1 MEYQG
6 DTLPIARLT
15 KRLLG
20 TTAGVSSQPGH
31 IKGDSS
37 KRFTTTVYTK
47 TLMTHSHRH
56 GRRYYLSDI
65 PLGMRWSS
73 ILARWR
79 ALASTRSEIQ
89 PLNCVRGRV
98 TAEPVWAKIS
108 SPHYD
113 SAAMDGIAVRA
124 SDTVGATETSPLQ
137 LAVGKQAVWVD
148 TGDPVPDGFDAV
160 IMVEVVHEVDGNIL
174 EIQSPAAPYQHVR
187 PLGEDIVATELVLPE
202 NHTLRPVDLGA
213 CAAAGLSELPVRR
226 KPSVAVIPTGNE
238 LVQVGSDLK
247 PGDIIEFNSLVLA
260 GMVEEWGGEATT
272 LQAVPDDFDTLLNEV
287 RDAAQQH
294 DIVLVNAGSSAG
306 SEDYTARVI
315 ETLGELVVHGTA
327 IRPGHPV
334 ALGVVDGKAVLGIP
348 GYPVSAALTTELF
361 VKPLIERKLGVP
373 SANRSFVKANIT
385 RKTLSPM
392 GEDEFL
398 RVRLGRVGE
407 KLVAT
412 PVERGAG
419 VIMSLVRADGIV
431 KIPRFSEGMDAGAE
445 VEVELLRPVEAIEET
460 VVAIGSHDMTLDLL
474 ASHVRRERP
483 KMTLASSNVGSM
495 GGLIALAR
503 GEAHIAGS
511 HLLDEATGEY
521 NLSFIR
527 RFLRGRNVVVVNLV
541 QRIQGLILPQGNP
554 QGIEILDDLTRDGVV
569 FLNRQRGSG
578 TRLLL
583 DYKLNELGIEPD
595 SIQGYDR
602 EEYTHLAVAAAVAG
616 GRADVGLGILSAAN
630 AMGLDFVPLLSEQ
643 YDLVIPSEH
652 YESERVRFVLSLI
665 RGDAFKAEVDALGG
679 YDTATMGQ
687 VVAELD

>member
-1 MEYQG
+1 M
-6 DTLPIARLT
+6 T
-15 KRLLG
+15 
-20 TTAGVSSQPGH
+20 
-31 IKGDSS
+31 
-37 KRFTTTVYTK
+37 
-47 TLMTHSHRH
+47 THSHRH

-65 PLGMRWSS
+65 PLED
-73 ILARWR
+73 
-79 ALASTRSEIQ
+79 ALEQYLGALEGASALEHTQSEIM
-89 PLNCVRGRV
+89 PLSSVRGRV

-160 IMVEVVHEVDGNIL
+160 IMVEVVHEVDGNTL

-272 LQAVPDDFDTLLNEV
+272 LRTIPDDFDKLLNEV

-348 GYPVSAALTTELF
+348 GYPVSAALTCELF

-373 SANRSFVKANIT
+373 AVNRSIVKANIT

-445 VEVELLRPVEAIEET
+445 VEVELLRAVEAIEET

-483 KMTLASSNVGSM
+483 NMTLASSNVGSM

-541 QRIQGLILPQGNP
+541 QRIQGLILPKGNP
-554 QGIEILDDLTRDGVV
+554 QGIEILDDLTRDGIV

-665 RGDAFKAEVDALGG
+665 RSDAFKAEVNALGG
-679 YDTATMGQ
+679 YETATMGH

>member
-1 MEYQG
+1 
-6 DTLPIARLT
+6 
-15 KRLLG
+15 
-20 TTAGVSSQPGH
+20 
-31 IKGDSS
+31 
-37 KRFTTTVYTK
+37 
-47 TLMTHSHRH
+47 MTHSHRH

-65 PLGMRWSS
+65 PLED
-73 ILARWR
+73 
-79 ALASTRSEIQ
+79 ALEQYLGALEGAGALEHTQSEIVA
-89 PLNCVRGRV
+89 LNSARGRV
-98 TAEPVWAKIS
+98 TAEPVWARIS

-124 SDTVGATETSPLQ
+124 SETVGATETSPLQ

-160 IMVEVVHEVDGNIL
+160 IMVEVVHEVDGNTL

-238 LVQVGSDLK
+238 LVQVGSELK

-272 LQAVPDDFDTLLNEV
+272 LQVVPDDFDTLLNEV

-334 ALGVVDGKAVLGIP
+334 ALGVVEGKAVLGIP

-373 SANRSFVKANIT
+373 AVNRSIVKANIT

-445 VEVELLRPVEAIEET
+445 VEVELLRPIEAIEET

-503 GEAHIAGS
+503 GEAHMAGS

-527 RFLRGRNVVVVNLV
+527 RFLRGKSVVVVNLV
-541 QRIQGLILPQGNP
+541 QRIQGLILPKGNP
-554 QGIEILDDLTRDGVV
+554 QGIEILDDLTRDGIV

-665 RGDAFKAEVDALGG
+665 RSDAFKAEVNALGG
-679 YDTATMGQ
+679 YETATMGH

>member
-1 MEYQG
+1 M
-6 DTLPIARLT
+6 
-15 KRLLG
+15 
-20 TTAGVSSQPGH
+20 TTYFHKHGG
-31 IKGDSS
+31 
-37 KRFTTTVYTK
+37 
-47 TLMTHSHRH
+47 HRH

-65 PLGMRWSS
+65 PLEDALGRY
-73 ILARWR
+73 LGALGDAG
-79 ALASTRSEIQ
+79 ALAHTAAEVVALSQ
-89 PLNCVRGRV
+89 ARGRV
-98 TAEPVWAKIS
+98 TAEPVWARIS

-124 SDTVGATETSPLQ
+124 SDTVGATETSPLR
-137 LAVGKQAVWVD
+137 LAVGEQAVWVD
-148 TGDPVPDGFDAV
+148 TGDPMPERYDAV
-160 IMVEVVHEVDGNIL
+160 IMVEVVHEVDAGTL

-202 NHTLRPVDLGA
+202 SHTIRPVDMGA
-213 CAAAGLSELPVRR
+213 CAAAGLSELAVRR

-238 LVQVGSDLK
+238 LVRVGSELK

-272 LQAVPDDFDTLLNEV
+272 WETIPDDFDRLHDAV
-287 RDAAQQH
+287 RDAAAKH

-306 SEDYTARVI
+306 SEDYTARVV
-315 ETLGELVVHGTA
+315 ESLGELVVHGTA

-334 ALGVVDGKAVLGIP
+334 ALGVVEGKAALGIP
-348 GYPVSAALTTELF
+348 GYPVSAALTCELF
-361 VKPLIERKLGVP
+361 VKPLIERKLGLP
-373 SANRSFVKANIT
+373 SVERNRVSATIT

-407 KLVAT
+407 KLVAS

-431 KIPRFSEGMDAGAE
+431 KIPRFSEGLDAGSE
-445 VEVELLRPVEAIEET
+445 VSVELLRPVEAIEDT
-460 VVAIGSHDMTLDLL
+460 VVVIGSHDMTLDLL
-474 ASHVRRERP
+474 ASHVRRARP
-483 KMTLASSNVGSM
+483 QMTLASSNVGSM
-495 GGLIALAR
+495 GGLLALAR
-503 GEAHIAGS
+503 GEAHMAGS
-511 HLLDEATGEY
+511 HLLDETTGEY

-527 RFLRGRNVVVVNLV
+527 RFLKGREVVVVNLV
-541 QRIQGLILPQGNP
+541 QRIQGLILPVGNP
-554 QGIEILDDLTRDGVV
+554 KGIGALEDLVREDVV

-583 DYKLNELGIEPD
+583 DYKLRELDMEAEDIR
-595 SIQGYDR
+595 GYDR

-643 YDLVIPSEH
+643 YDLVIPLEH
-652 YESERVRFVLSLI
+652 YESEAVQFVLGII
-665 RGDAFKAEVDALGG
+665 RGKAFRDGVDALGG
-679 YDTATMGQ
+679 YETLAMGQ
-687 VVAELD
+687 VVAELS

>member
-1 MEYQG
+1 
-6 DTLPIARLT
+6 
-15 KRLLG
+15 
-20 TTAGVSSQPGH
+20 
-31 IKGDSS
+31 
-37 KRFTTTVYTK
+37 
-47 TLMTHSHRH
+47 MTHSHRH

-65 PLGMRWSS
+65 PLED
-73 ILARWR
+73 
-79 ALASTRSEIQ
+79 ALEQYLGALDVAGALEHTQSEIV
-89 PLNCVRGRV
+89 PLNSVRGRV

-160 IMVEVVHEVDGNIL
+160 IMVEVVHEVDGNVL

-238 LVQVGSDLK
+238 LVEVGSDLK
-247 PGDIIEFNSLVLA
+247 PGDIVEFNSLVLA

-272 LQAVPDDFDTLLNEV
+272 LQTIPDDFDTLLSGV
-287 RDAAQQH
+287 RDAVRQH

-334 ALGVVDGKAVLGIP
+334 ALGVVADKAVLGIP
-348 GYPVSAALTTELF
+348 GYPVSAALTCELF

-373 SANRSFVKANIT
+373 AVNRSIVKANIT

-398 RVRLGRVGE
+398 RVRMGRVGE
-407 KLVAT
+407 RLVAT

-445 VEVELLRPVEAIEET
+445 VEIELLRPVEAIEET

-495 GGLIALAR
+495 GGLVALAR
-503 GEAHIAGS
+503 GEAHMAGS

-527 RFLRGRNVVVVNLV
+527 RFLRGRSVIVVNLV
-541 QRIQGLILPQGNP
+541 QRIQGLILPKGNP
-554 QGIEILDDLTRDGVV
+554 RGIEILDDLTRDGIV

-665 RGDAFKAEVDALGG
+665 RGDAFRAEVDALGG
-679 YDTATMGQ
+679 YDTATMGH

>member
-1 MEYQG
+1 
-6 DTLPIARLT
+6 
-15 KRLLG
+15 
-20 TTAGVSSQPGH
+20 
-31 IKGDSS
+31 
-37 KRFTTTVYTK
+37 
-47 TLMTHSHRH
+47 MTHSHRH

-65 PLGMRWSS
+65 PLED
-73 ILARWR
+73 
-79 ALASTRSEIQ
+79 ALEQYLGALEGAGALEHTQSEIVA
-89 PLNCVRGRV
+89 LNSARGRV
-98 TAEPVWAKIS
+98 TAEPVWANIS

-160 IMVEVVHEVDGNIL
+160 IMVEVVHEVDGNTL

-238 LVQVGSDLK
+238 LVQVGSDPK

-260 GMVEEWGGEATT
+260 GMVEEWSGEATT
-272 LQAVPDDFDTLLNEV
+272 LRTIPDDFDKLLNEV

-460 VVAIGSHDMTLDLL
+460 VVVIGSHDMTLDLL

-554 QGIEILDDLTRDGVV
+554 QGIEILDDLTRDGIV

-583 DYKLNELGIEPD
+583 DHKLNELGIEPD

-665 RGDAFKAEVDALGG
+665 RSDAFKAEVNTLGG
-679 YDTATMGQ
+679 YETATMGH

>member
-1 MEYQG
+1 M
-6 DTLPIARLT
+6 T
-15 KRLLG
+15 
-20 TTAGVSSQPGH
+20 
-31 IKGDSS
+31 
-37 KRFTTTVYTK
+37 
-47 TLMTHSHRH
+47 THSHRH

-65 PLGMRWSS
+65 PLED
-73 ILARWR
+73 
-79 ALASTRSEIQ
+79 ALEQYLGALEGAGALEHTQSEIVA
-89 PLNCVRGRV
+89 LNSARGRV
-98 TAEPVWAKIS
+98 TAEPVWANIS

-160 IMVEVVHEVDGNIL
+160 IMVEVVHEVDGNTL

-238 LVQVGSDLK
+238 LVQVGSDPK

-260 GMVEEWGGEATT
+260 GMVEEWSGEATT
-272 LQAVPDDFDTLLNEV
+272 LRTIPDDFDKLLNEV
-287 RDAAQQH
+287 RDAAHQH

-460 VVAIGSHDMTLDLL
+460 VVVIGSHDMTLDLL

-554 QGIEILDDLTRDGVV
+554 QGIEILDDLTRDGIV

-583 DYKLNELGIEPD
+583 DHKLNELGIEPD

-665 RGDAFKAEVDALGG
+665 RSDAFKAEVNALGG
-679 YDTATMGQ
+679 YETATMGH

>member
-1 MEYQG
+1 
-6 DTLPIARLT
+6 
-15 KRLLG
+15 
-20 TTAGVSSQPGH
+20 
-31 IKGDSS
+31 
-37 KRFTTTVYTK
+37 
-47 TLMTHSHRH
+47 
-56 GRRYYLSDI
+56 
-65 PLGMRWSS
+65 
-73 ILARWR
+73 
-79 ALASTRSEIQ
+79 
-89 PLNCVRGRV
+89 
-98 TAEPVWAKIS
+98 
-108 SPHYD
+108 
-113 SAAMDGIAVRA
+113 MDGIAVRA

-160 IMVEVVHEVDGNIL
+160 IMVEVVHEVDGNVL

-238 LVQVGSDLK
+238 LVEVGSDLK

-272 LQAVPDDFDTLLNEV
+272 LQTIPDDFDTLLNGVCDAV
-287 RDAAQQH
+287 RQH

-334 ALGVVDGKAVLGIP
+334 ALGVVADKAVLGIP
-348 GYPVSAALTTELF
+348 GYPVSAALTCELF

-373 SANRSFVKANIT
+373 AINRSIVKANIT

-398 RVRLGRVGE
+398 RVRMGRVGE
-407 KLVAT
+407 RLVAT

-445 VEVELLRPVEAIEET
+445 VEIELLRPVEAIEET

-495 GGLIALAR
+495 GGLVALAR
-503 GEAHIAGS
+503 GEAHMAGS

-527 RFLRGRNVVVVNLV
+527 RFLRGRSVIVVNLV

-554 QGIEILDDLTRDGVV
+554 QGIQILDDLTRDGIV

-595 SIQGYDR
+595 SIRGYDR

>member
-1 MEYQG
+1 
-6 DTLPIARLT
+6 
-15 KRLLG
+15 
-20 TTAGVSSQPGH
+20 
-31 IKGDSS
+31 
-37 KRFTTTVYTK
+37 
-47 TLMTHSHRH
+47 MTHSHRH

-65 PLGMRWSS
+65 PLED
-73 ILARWR
+73 
-79 ALASTRSEIQ
+79 ALEQYLGALDVAGALEHTQSEIV
-89 PLNCVRGRV
+89 PLNSVRGRV

-160 IMVEVVHEVDGNIL
+160 IMVEVVHEVDGNVL

-238 LVQVGSDLK
+238 LVEVGSDLK
-247 PGDIIEFNSLVLA
+247 PGDIVEFNSLVLA

-272 LQAVPDDFDTLLNEV
+272 LQTIPDDFDTLLSGV
-287 RDAAQQH
+287 RDAVRQY

-334 ALGVVDGKAVLGIP
+334 ALGVVADKAVLGIP
-348 GYPVSAALTTELF
+348 GYPVSAALTCELF

-373 SANRSFVKANIT
+373 AVNRSIVKANIT

-398 RVRLGRVGE
+398 RVRMGRVGE
-407 KLVAT
+407 RLVAT

-445 VEVELLRPVEAIEET
+445 VEIELLRPVEAIEET

-495 GGLIALAR
+495 GGLVALAR
-503 GEAHIAGS
+503 GEAHMAGS

-527 RFLRGRNVVVVNLV
+527 RFLRGRSVIVVNLV
-541 QRIQGLILPQGNP
+541 QRIQGLILPKGNP
-554 QGIEILDDLTRDGVV
+554 RGIEILDDLTRDGIV

>member
-1 MEYQG
+1 
-6 DTLPIARLT
+6 
-15 KRLLG
+15 
-20 TTAGVSSQPGH
+20 
-31 IKGDSS
+31 
-37 KRFTTTVYTK
+37 
-47 TLMTHSHRH
+47 MTHSHRH

-65 PLGMRWSS
+65 PLED
-73 ILARWR
+73 
-79 ALASTRSEIQ
+79 ALEQYLGALDVAGALEHTQSEIV
-89 PLNCVRGRV
+89 PLNSVRGRV

-160 IMVEVVHEVDGNIL
+160 IMVEVVHEVDGNVL

-238 LVQVGSDLK
+238 LVEVGSDLK
-247 PGDIIEFNSLVLA
+247 PGDIVEFNSLVLA

-272 LQAVPDDFDTLLNEV
+272 LQTIPDDFDTLLSGV
-287 RDAAQQH
+287 RDAVRQH

-334 ALGVVDGKAVLGIP
+334 ALGVVADKAVLGIP
-348 GYPVSAALTTELF
+348 GYPVSAALTCELF

-373 SANRSFVKANIT
+373 AVNRSIVKANIT

-398 RVRLGRVGE
+398 RVRMGRVGE
-407 KLVAT
+407 RLVAT

-445 VEVELLRPVEAIEET
+445 VEIELLRPVEAIEET

-495 GGLIALAR
+495 GGLVALAR
-503 GEAHIAGS
+503 GEAHMAGS

-527 RFLRGRNVVVVNLV
+527 RFLRGRSVIVVNLV
-541 QRIQGLILPQGNP
+541 QRIQGLILPKGNP
-554 QGIEILDDLTRDGVV
+554 RGIEILDDLTRDGIV

-652 YESERVRFVLSLI
+652 YESERVQFVLSLI
-665 RGDAFKAEVDALGG
+665 RGDAFRAEVDALGG

>member
-1 MEYQG
+1 
-6 DTLPIARLT
+6 
-15 KRLLG
+15 
-20 TTAGVSSQPGH
+20 
-31 IKGDSS
+31 
-37 KRFTTTVYTK
+37 
-47 TLMTHSHRH
+47 MTHSHRH

-65 PLGMRWSS
+65 PLED
-73 ILARWR
+73 
-79 ALASTRSEIQ
+79 ALEQYLGALEGAGALEHTQSEIM
-89 PLNCVRGRV
+89 PLSSVRGRV

-160 IMVEVVHEVDGNIL
+160 IMVEVVHEVDGNTL

-213 CAAAGLSELPVRR
+213 CAAAGLSELPVRC

-238 LVQVGSDLK
+238 LVQVGSNLK

-272 LQAVPDDFDTLLNEV
+272 LQTIPDDFDTLLDGVHEAV
-287 RDAAQQH
+287 RQH

-334 ALGVVDGKAVLGIP
+334 ALGVVADKAVLGIP
-348 GYPVSAALTTELF
+348 GYPVSAALTCELF
-361 VKPLIERKLGVP
+361 VKPLIERRLGVP
-373 SANRSFVKANIT
+373 AVNRSIVKANIT

-398 RVRLGRVGE
+398 RVRMGRVGK

-431 KIPRFSEGMDAGAE
+431 KIPRFSEGMDTGAE

-460 VVAIGSHDMTLDLL
+460 VVVIGSHDMTLDLL

-527 RFLRGRNVVVVNLV
+527 RFLSGKSVVVVNLV
-541 QRIQGLILPQGNP
+541 QRIQGLILPKGNP
-554 QGIEILDDLTRDGVV
+554 RGIEILDDLTRDGIV

-665 RGDAFKAEVDALGG
+665 RSDAFKAEVNTLGG
-679 YDTATMGQ
+679 YETATMGH

>member
-1 MEYQG
+1 
-6 DTLPIARLT
+6 
-15 KRLLG
+15 
-20 TTAGVSSQPGH
+20 
-31 IKGDSS
+31 
-37 KRFTTTVYTK
+37 
-47 TLMTHSHRH
+47 MTHSHRH

-65 PLGMRWSS
+65 PLED
-73 ILARWR
+73 
-79 ALASTRSEIQ
+79 ALEQYLGALEGAGALEHTQSEIVA
-89 PLNCVRGRV
+89 LNSARGRV
-98 TAEPVWAKIS
+98 TAEPVWANIS

-160 IMVEVVHEVDGNIL
+160 IMVEVVHEVDGNTL

-238 LVQVGSDLK
+238 LVQVGSDPK

-260 GMVEEWGGEATT
+260 GMVEEWSGEATT
-272 LQAVPDDFDTLLNEV
+272 LRTIPDDFDKLLNEV

-460 VVAIGSHDMTLDLL
+460 VVVIGSHDMTLDLL

-554 QGIEILDDLTRDGVV
+554 QGIEILDDLTRDGIV

-583 DYKLNELGIEPD
+583 DHKLNELGIEPD

-665 RGDAFKAEVDALGG
+665 RSDAFKAEVNALGG
-679 YDTATMGQ
+679 YETATMGH

>member
-1 MEYQG
+1 
-6 DTLPIARLT
+6 
-15 KRLLG
+15 
-20 TTAGVSSQPGH
+20 
-31 IKGDSS
+31 
-37 KRFTTTVYTK
+37 
-47 TLMTHSHRH
+47 MTHSHRH

-65 PLGMRWSS
+65 PLED
-73 ILARWR
+73 
-79 ALASTRSEIQ
+79 ALEQYLGALEGAGALEHTQSEIVA
-89 PLNCVRGRV
+89 LNSARGRV
-98 TAEPVWAKIS
+98 TAEPVWANIS

-160 IMVEVVHEVDGNIL
+160 IMVEVVHEVDGNTL

-238 LVQVGSDLK
+238 LVQVGSDPK

-260 GMVEEWGGEATT
+260 GMVEEWSGEATT
-272 LQAVPDDFDTLLNEV
+272 LRTIPDDFDKLLNEV

-483 KMTLASSNVGSM
+483 DMTLASSNVGSM

-541 QRIQGLILPQGNP
+541 QRIQGLILPKGNP
-554 QGIEILDDLTRDGVV
+554 QGIEILDDLTRDGIV

-665 RGDAFKAEVDALGG
+665 RSDAFKAEVNALGG
-679 YDTATMGQ
+679 YETATMGH